1 MWRLCVRL
9 FFFFKQKT
17 AYEMR
22 ISDWSSD
29 VCSSDLWLDENPA
42 SLRED
47 YSETL
52 MLWAMS
58 CSPERAFA
66 CRQIREFVD
75 DAIDQLPVQFR
86 TVFVLRQIEE
96 LDVGEVAETLGI
108 NVATVKTRH
117 MRAKRR
123 LQRALASKL
132 GKALADI
139 LPFTS
144 EAHERSASRAPRT
157 VMRRDWPGTQVGAS

>member
-1 MWRLCVRL
+1 
-9 FFFFKQKT
+9 
-17 AYEMR
+17 
-22 ISDWSSD
+22 
-29 VCSSDLWLDENPA
+29 
-42 SLRED
+42 
-47 YSETL
+47 
-52 MLWAMS
+52 MS
-58 CSPERAFA
+58 CSPERGWA
-66 CRQIREFVD
+66 CRQSGEFVD
-75 DAIDQLPVQFR
+75 EAIDQLPVQVR

-132 GKALADI
+132 DKALADI

-144 EAHERSASRAPRT
+144 EAHERSEIGRASCRER
-157 VMRRDWPGTQVGAS
+157 VCQYV

>member
-1 MWRLCVRL
+1 
-9 FFFFKQKT
+9 
-17 AYEMR
+17 MR
-22 ISDWSSD
+22 GS
-29 VCSSDLWLDENPA
+29 
-42 SLRED
+42 
-47 YSETL
+47 
-52 MLWAMS
+52 MS

-96 LDVGEVAETLGI
+96 LDVGEVAETPGI

-132 GKALADI
+132 GKELKTAETKPELQSLI
-139 LPFTS
+139 TKS
-144 EAHERSASRAPRT
+144 Y
-157 VMRRDWPGTQVGAS
+157 

>member
-1 MWRLCVRL
+1 
-9 FFFFKQKT
+9 
-17 AYEMR
+17 
-22 ISDWSSD
+22 
-29 VCSSDLWLDENPA
+29 
-42 SLRED
+42 
-47 YSETL
+47 
-52 MLWAMS
+52 MS

-86 TVFVLRQIEE
+86 TVFVLRQFEE

-132 GKALADI
+132 GKTLADI
-139 LPFTS
+139 LQFTS
-144 EAHERSASRAPRT
+144 QAHELSASRATRT
-157 VMRRDWPGTQVGAS
+157 VMRRSTGRRVGNEGSSPVIF